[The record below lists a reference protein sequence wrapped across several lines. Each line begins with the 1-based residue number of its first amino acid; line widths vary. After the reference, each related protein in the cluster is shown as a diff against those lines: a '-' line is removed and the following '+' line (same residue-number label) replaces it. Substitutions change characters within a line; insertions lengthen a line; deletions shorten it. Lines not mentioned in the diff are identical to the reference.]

1 MTGDRFC
8 PITTVSLLVVSSA
21 NRTNNGDD
29 TGAGGQ
35 RSAARAAK
43 AAFFVAPADPA
54 QRRYEALRGYFVE
67 GQTAAEA
74 ARRFGYA
81 PSTMV
86 AMVRDFEPDPRAF
99 FVRRRPGPRRAPAKE
114 AARSEVVRLRR
125 GGRSVTEIAELLA
138 NTPTPLNR
146 TGVWELLREEGFE
159 RLGPRSP
166 AERSELREH
175 PPRTRVIEW
184 PELSVRRRAEFAGLL
199 LLIPGLLELDL
210 PGAVDGAG
218 LPGTLEVPALSSVLS
233 LLALKAIG
241 RRRISHVDDVCTDPA
256 LATFAGLETLP
267 KSSSLG
273 SYSYRLDR
281 RHDRA
286 LLAALGRAMSGTGQA
301 LGREFDL
308 DFHAIRHYGDDVALE
323 EHYVPRRSQR
333 TESVLTFFASDG
345 ETRTLVYSNA
355 DLRKSDQAG
364 EALRFARHWQ
374 RETGSLPE
382 LLVFDAKL
390 TTGEGLAELD
400 AAGIRFLTLRQ
411 RSPKLIERLAALA
424 DEEWQTIRLDR
435 RAPHAQ
441 IHEDETTVRGC
452 PAPLRQ
458 LALRGLGREQ
468 PTLLITNDRERQA
481 KQLLT
486 RYRGRAVI
494 EQRLAEAIRSF
505 HLDALSSAVALNVDL
520 DVTLTVWAAAAYD
533 ALRRR
538 LRGYQ
543 SATPDTIWRRF
554 LSTAGWITL
563 GPEEVVVRLRSRT
576 YSPVM
581 RQAALPEV
589 RVPWWGDRLLRF
601 EFDRPQPQQK

>member
-1 MTGDRFC
+1 VIADRC
-8 PITTVSLLVVSSA
+8 RPITTVSLAVVSSA
-21 NRTNNGDD
+21 NRTSNGDEA
-29 TGAGGQ
+29 GASGR

-43 AAFFVAPADPA
+43 AAFFAAPADPA

-67 GQTAAEA
+67 GLTAPEA

-99 FVRRRPGPRRAPAKE
+99 FVARRPGPRRAPAKE

-125 GGRSVTEIAELLA
+125 EGRSVTEIAELLA
-138 NTPTPLNR
+138 DTPTPLNR

-175 PPRTRVIEW
+175 PSRTRVIEW
-184 PELSVRRRAEFAGLL
+184 PELSVRRRAEFAGVL

-210 PGAVDGAG
+210 AGAVSGAG

-333 TESVLTFFASDG
+333 TESLLTFFASDG
-345 ETRTLVYSNA
+345 ETRNLVYSNA

-411 RSPKLIERLAALA
+411 RSPKLIERLAALS

-435 RAPHAQ
+435 HGPHPQ

-458 LALRGLGREQ
+458 LAVRGLGREQ

-538 LRGYQ
+538 LRGYE

-554 LSTAGWITL
+554 VSTAGWITL
-563 GPEEVVVRLRSRT
+563 GPKEVVVQLRSRT

-601 EFDRPQPQQK
+601 ELDRPQPQPK

>member
-1 MTGDRFC
+1 M
-8 PITTVSLLVVSSA
+8 SSA
-21 NRTNNGDD
+21 NRTSKDD
-29 TGAGGQ
+29 EPDAR
-35 RSAARAAK
+35 RSAARATK
-43 AAFFVAPADPA
+43 AAFFAAPADPA
-54 QRRYEALRGYFVE
+54 QRRYEALRAYFVE
-67 GQTAAEA
+67 GATAPEAAE
-74 ARRFGYA
+74 RFGYA

-86 AMVRDFEPDPRAF
+86 AMVRDFAPDPRAF
-99 FVRRRPGPRRAPAKE
+99 FVERRPGPRRAPAKE
-114 AARSEVVRLRR
+114 AAREEVMRLRR
-125 GGRSVTEIAELLA
+125 EGRSVTEIAALLA
-138 NTPTPLNR
+138 GTPTPLNR
-146 TGVWELLREEGFE
+146 TGVWELLRSEGFE

-166 AERSELREH
+166 AERGELREH
-175 PPRTRVIEW
+175 PPRTRTIEW
-184 PELSVRRRAEFAGLL
+184 PEQPARPARAEFAGALL
-199 LLIPGLLELDL
+199 LLPGLVELDL
-210 PGAVDGAG
+210 PAAVSGAG
-218 LPGTLEVPALSSVLS
+218 FPGTLEVPALSSVLS

-241 RRRISHVDDVCTDPA
+241 RRRISHVDDVCADPA
-256 LATFAGLETLP
+256 LAAFAGLETLP

-281 RHDRA
+281 RHDRT
-286 LLAALGRAMSGTGQA
+286 LLAALARAMSGTGQA

-308 DFHAIRHYGDDVALE
+308 DFHAIRHYGDDTALE

-345 ETRTLVYSNA
+345 QTRNLVYSNA
-355 DLRKSDQAG
+355 DLRKADQAG
-364 EALRFARHWQ
+364 EALRFARHWES
-374 RETGSLPE
+374 ETGRLPE

-411 RSPKLIERLAALA
+411 RNPKLLERLAALG
-424 DEEWQTIRLDR
+424 DDRWQTIRLER
-435 RAPHAQ
+435 HGPHPQVHEAQ
-441 IHEDETTVRGC
+441 ATVRGC

-458 LALRGLGREQ
+458 LAVRGLGRDQ
-468 PTLLITNDRERQA
+468 PTLLITNDRQRPA
-481 KQLLT
+481 KELLT
-486 RYRGRAVI
+486 RYRRRAAI

-538 LRGYQ
+538 LRGYE

-554 LSTAGWITL
+554 VSTAGWVTL
-563 GPEEVVVRLRSRT
+563 GPEEVIVRLRSRT

-589 RVPWWGDRLLRF
+589 RVPWWGDRRLRF
-601 EFDRPQPQQK
+601 EFDRPQLRRK